1 MAKWVKGQSGNPRG
15 RSRRGRSLAELMRAI
30 AAERVAFEDRAG
42 AKDEAPEVSLLTR
55 RERLVRVL
63 WTMALDGDL
72 AACRMLLEYM
82 EGKPTQRMETQA
94 TQEVRMTA
102 ATLAEAESRLRIFY
116 RSMTEEGQ
124 MLLPGVLAEDDHAEG

>member
-1 MAKWVKGQSGNPRG
+1 M
-15 RSRRGRSLAELMRAI
+15 AELMRAI

>member
-15 RSRRGRSLAELMRAI
+15 RPRRGRTAAALMRTI
-30 AAERVAFEDRAG
+30 AAEKVAFEDRAG
-42 AKDEAPEVSLLTR
+42 ARDEAPEVSLLTR

-82 EGKPTQRMETQA
+82 EGKPAQRMESQA
-94 TQEVRMTA
+94 TQEVRINTE
-102 ATLAEAESRLRIFY
+102 TLAQAESRLRDFY

-124 MLLPGVLAEDDHAEG
+124 MLLPGVLTEDDHVAI